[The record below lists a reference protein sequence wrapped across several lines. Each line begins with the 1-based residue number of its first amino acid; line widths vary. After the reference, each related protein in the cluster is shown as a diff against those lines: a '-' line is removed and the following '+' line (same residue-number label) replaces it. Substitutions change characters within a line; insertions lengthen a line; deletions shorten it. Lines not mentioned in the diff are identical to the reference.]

1 MTTSTML
8 RLPLKVFDE
17 DIRQVVILDAD
28 GNWVAKVDTQW
39 AGPFAPR
46 SMAQQI
52 VKAVNAYD
60 HMHSLLSKLYCFMDR
75 CGELTSIREA
85 MELQAEIRE
94 AIGPFLATGREQS

>member
-28 GNWVAKVDTQW
+28 GNWIAKVDTQW

-52 VKAVNAYD
+52 VTAVNAFQALVEACAAVLTMPSAEND
-60 HMHSLLSKLYCFMDR
+60 DAFAAQTKVEDLVTAAL
-75 CGELTSIREA
+75 ELA
-85 MELQAEIRE
+85 
-94 AIGPFLATGREQS
+94 GRWTP